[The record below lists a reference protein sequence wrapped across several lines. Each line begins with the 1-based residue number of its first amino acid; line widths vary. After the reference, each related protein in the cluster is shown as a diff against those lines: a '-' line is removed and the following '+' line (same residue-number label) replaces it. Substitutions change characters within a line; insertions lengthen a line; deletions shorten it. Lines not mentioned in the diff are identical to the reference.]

1 MNRILFD
8 KSEIVSGVATFDDVR
23 AEHAVKVL
31 HVEKGQILKTGE
43 IDGCI
48 GTSENC
54 T

>member
-31 HVEKGQILKTGE
+31 HVEKG
-43 IDGCI
+43 
-48 GTSENC
+48 
-54 T
+54 